1 MEAQTGSQGLSHFK
15 SKRIPTVGA
24 SGIGRREGTAGCC
37 LGEAD
42 GVRTHLVIPVAV
54 RVDKLAEGLR
64 KSQGQEDL
72 RCCLRFA

>member
-1 MEAQTGSQGLSHFK
+1 MEAPTGSQGLSHLK
-15 SKRIPTVGA
+15 SKRMPTVGA

-37 LGEAD
+37 LGEGD
-42 GVRTHLVIPVAV
+42 RVHTHLVISVAI
-54 RVDKLAEGLR
+54 RVEKLAEGLR